1 MKPDYE
7 GRNWAVYNADCVEAL
22 AGMPDDCIDTAVFSS
37 PFSSLYIYSD
47 SERDMGNA
55 ASHDE
60 FLRHHLFMA
69 RELYRVMKPGT
80 VICDHVKDTVF
91 YSNSSETG
99 ESGIFPFSDAALANY
114 RAAGF
119 VLRARTTVWRCPVME
134 RSKSNPERLLYKN
147 IGLNSRVCAPGMPE
161 YILTMRKDAAGVKV
175 GDPVQHVVDKDG
187 DDARRF
193 YRGYGGKVAE
203 MAAAG
208 ANAVD
213 LKEVAGRQIAEDHAR
228 RMVVAGMIEGWDDD
242 LLQRLAEAAHFPLSQ
257 WQEWASPVWMD
268 TQSTKVLNSRFK
280 GRGDE
285 KHICPMPLDLIER
298 CLTLYSNP
306 GDVVLDP
313 FNGIGSTGYQAIKM
327 GRRYLGVEL
336 KPEYAAQ
343 ASRFLAEAEASKGT
357 LFDAI
362 PAMAAE

>member
-7 GRNWAVYNADCVEAL
+7 GRSWAIYVADCVEIL
-22 AGMPDDCIDTAVFSS
+22 AGLPDNSIDASVFSS

-60 FLRHHLFMA
+60 FLKHHAYMA

-91 YSNSSETG
+91 YANSSATG
-99 ESGIFPFSDAALANY
+99 ESGLYPFSDAALANY
-114 RAAGF
+114 RDAGF

-147 IGLNSRVCAPGMPE
+147 IGENSRVCAPGMPE
-161 YILTMRKDAAGVKV
+161 YILVMRKDAQGVKV
-175 GDPVQHVVDKDG
+175 GDPVRHAVAKWTPERYESDALEIGEENAARMARVGLIDG
-187 DDARRF
+187 WDERLVRQL
-193 YRGYGGKVAE
+193 AE
-203 MAAAG
+203 MA
-208 ANAVD
+208 
-213 LKEVAGRQIAEDHAR
+213 K
-228 RMVVAGMIEGWDDD
+228 
-242 LLQRLAEAAHFPLSQ
+242 FPLDQ

-268 TQSTKVLNSRFK
+268 TRTTEVLNSRFK
-280 GRGDE
+280 ANGDE

-313 FNGIGSTGYQAIKM
+313 FNGIGSTGYKAVEMK
-327 GRRYLGVEL
+327 RRYLGIEL
-336 KPEYAAQ
+336 KPEYARQ
-343 ASRFLAEAEASKGT
+343 AAKFLRQAEVQNLS
-357 LFDAI
+357 LF
-362 PAMAAE
+362 AMEVAA